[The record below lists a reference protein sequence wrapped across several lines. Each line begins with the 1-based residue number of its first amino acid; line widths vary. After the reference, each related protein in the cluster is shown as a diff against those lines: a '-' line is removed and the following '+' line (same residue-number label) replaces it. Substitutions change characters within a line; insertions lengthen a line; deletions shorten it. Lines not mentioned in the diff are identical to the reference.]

1 MMQSCCFFPIKVVPD
16 RDALI
21 TSQSCQWG
29 KVNDRASVK
38 TRGLEEVQ
46 KNDCKLTVPEENP
59 LADALSA

>member
-1 MMQSCCFFPIKVVPD
+1 MMQSCCFFPVKVVPD

-46 KNDCKLTVPEENP
+46 KMTAN
-59 LADALSA
+59 